1 MDKLSSEIVI
11 HILSRFPIKSLVR
24 CRCVCKSWLHL
35 TQELHLID
43 THLSISSKNE
53 IFYGLILKS
62 SIPIHRTCW
71 HSKLSF
77 VQNDGT
83 DDYKC
88 VNFNFSLSLLQN
100 YEIVGSCSGL
110 LCLFDPIVK
119 YLTHILN
126 PCTGEFVFLPKPI
139 RNLGHPVSVV
149 VGFGFLPKR
158 NVYKVVEIVYYR
170 EAIVDD
176 DDGLRSSVC
185 VYTIGD
191 DSWRFIGSAPYSLHG
206 RYFSEAFVN
215 GALHWVSFCY
225 DGPKLVDQI
234 VAFDLQNEV
243 FRVIPHPDFD
253 SGRLNYTLGVLQG
266 CLSATRHKF
275 QDYAEIWVMKDYGVK
290 ESWTKCLRIVCSEVG
305 LIIGAV
311 QPLFF
316 QRNGELIL
324 QHGGTLLCY
333 NPTTKGLRELR
344 ISGMPRSYKAIIHV
358 GSLVSLRK
366 LLEHENTEFASFG
379 ISLCSELFRRNT
391 MEIGSRI
398 SLE

>member
-1 MDKLSSEIVI
+1 MDKFSSEIVI
-11 HILSRFPIKSLVR
+11 DILSRLPIKSLVR

-35 TQELHLID
+35 TQELYLID

-53 IFYGLILKS
+53 IFYGLILRS
-62 SIPIHRTCW
+62 SIPSHTTCW

-88 VNFNFSLSLLQN
+88 VNFNFSLPLLHT
-100 YEIVGSCSGL
+100 YEIIGSWNGL

-119 YLTHILN
+119 YSTHILN
-126 PCTGEFVFLPKPI
+126 PCTGEFGFLPNPI
-139 RNLGHPVSVV
+139 RNLGDRVSVV

-170 EAIVDD
+170 RAIVDD
-176 DDGLRSSVC
+176 DNDGVRSSVY
-185 VYTIGD
+185 VYTFGD
-191 DSWRFIGSAPYSLHG
+191 DSWRFIGSAPFRG
-206 RYFSEAFVN
+206 RYFSEACVN
-215 GALHWVSFCY
+215 GALHWVSSCY
-225 DGPKLVDQI
+225 DGLKLVDQI

-275 QDYAEIWVMKDYGVK
+275 RDYVEIWVMKDYGVK
-290 ESWTKCLRIVCSEVG
+290 ESWTKCLKIVCSEVG

-311 QPLFF
+311 QPLSF
-316 QRNGELIL
+316 QRNGELML

-333 NPTTKGLRELR
+333 NPLTKRLRELR
-344 ISGMPRSYKAIIHV
+344 ISGMPRSFKAVIHV
-358 GSLVSLRK
+358 GSLVSPRK
-366 LLEHENTEFASFG
+366 LLKRENTEFA
-379 ISLCSELFRRNT
+379 
-391 MEIGSRI
+391 
-398 SLE
+398 